1 MMSQYIKR
9 KDYLM
14 CSMQFKLDFSK
25 HHQKMHQ
32 MNETAIFIQMDFTL
46 IFLEKKFI

>member
-1 MMSQYIKR
+1 
-9 KDYLM
+9 M
-14 CSMQFKLDFSK
+14 CFVQFKLDFLR

-46 IFLEKKFI
+46 IFLEKKNI

>member
-1 MMSQYIKR
+1 MMQYIEQ

-14 CSMQFKLDFSK
+14 YSVQFRLGFLM

-46 IFLEKKFI
+46 NISRNFFFI